1 MCEER
6 ATISNG
12 ILGILDLEPGSD
24 PNGSLVSGSLQ
35 DSSIFTFPAIRETV
49 SGAWADVV
57 VRGDPSLEGPYIAA
71 AKCLVGRGATAI
83 TADCGF
89 SIRHQA
95 AIAAAVPVPVA
106 VSALLLTS
114 MIVRQLSG
122 GAKLAVLTFDS
133 THFGTELLGLSDPC
147 DISRVVVS
155 GIENTPTWQNE
166 MKRPPVRTE
175 LSVLREDVC
184 SRVEQLREKH
194 PEIKALLLECTMFPR
209 IARSLR
215 RSTGLPVYDVTT
227 LGRMLMESVAPRS
240 YARLGSKPWS

>member
-1 MCEER
+1 MCQER
-6 ATISNG
+6 SAVSDG

-24 PNGSLVSGSLQ
+24 PNGSPVSGSLH
-35 DSSIFTFPAIRETV
+35 DPSIFAFPTILETV
-49 SGAWADVV
+49 PGAWADVV

-71 AKCLVGRGATAI
+71 AQCLVRRGATAI

-95 AIAAAVPVPVA
+95 AIAAAVSVPVA
-106 VSALLLTS
+106 VSAVLLTP

-133 THFGTELLGLSDPC
+133 THFGTELLGLSDPG
-147 DISRVVVS
+147 DISRVVVG
-155 GIENTPTWQNE
+155 GIENTPTWENE
-166 MKRPPVRTE
+166 MKRPPVRTD
-175 LSVLREDVC
+175 LRVLREDVC

-209 IARSLR
+209 VARSLR
-215 RSTGLPVYDVTT
+215 ESTGLPVYDITT
-227 LGRMLMESVAPRS
+227 VCRILMESVTP
-240 YARLGSKPWS
+240 